1 MEISKRELK
10 MKSQGEIGF
19 ISEWQNVGKS
29 GAHAQESIFPLFTF
43 RMFAGENTPGQTGN
57 LWAYIQYSDEKMEN
71 QQMISKSCHAL

>member
-1 MEISKRELK
+1 

-29 GAHAQESIFPLFTF
+29 GAHAHESIFPLFTF
-43 RMFAGENTPGQTGN
+43 RMFGGKTHLGRLGN

-71 QQMISKSCHAL
+71 QQMISKTCHAL